1 MIVTGPRIGKTGFL
15 KDLYNDLSERSVIY
29 DQVHPDPTISQIE
42 EMYQI
47 YQDHDCDSI
56 IAIGGGSN
64 MDAAKAL
71 AARVARPDKSLQD
84 MKGQL
89 KVDRQVPFF
98 VAVPTTAGT
107 GSETTI
113 AAVVTDDAEN
123 HKYAINDPV
132 LVPDYAVMDPS
143 LTVSL
148 PADITAATG
157 MDALTHAV
165 EAYLSWTYRTEETIE
180 YCEEAVTAIMGFLP
194 EAYEQGDSL
203 EAREE
208 MLIASFKAGAAFTRA
223 CVGNVH
229 AIAHTIGGL
238 YHVPHG
244 LANAVVL
251 PIVLEDYGSAVYG

>member
-1 MIVTGPRIGKTGFL
+1 
-15 KDLYNDLSERSVIY
+15 
-29 DQVHPDPTISQIE
+29 
-42 EMYQI
+42 
-47 YQDHDCDSI
+47 
-56 IAIGGGSN
+56 
-64 MDAAKAL
+64 
-71 AARVARPDKSLQD
+71 

-89 KVDRQVPFF
+89 KVGRQVPFF

-165 EAYLSWTYRTEETIE
+165 EAYLE
-180 YCEEAVTAIMGFLP
+180 L
-194 EAYEQGDSL
+194 DL
-203 EAREE
+203 
-208 MLIASFKAGAAFTRA
+208 
-223 CVGNVH
+223 
-229 AIAHTIGGL
+229 
-238 YHVPHG
+238 PHG
-244 LANAVVL
+244 RDYRILRRGSHGDHGIFAGSLRTGRFSGSQRRNADRIL
-251 PIVLEDYGSAVYG
+251 